1 MSKIETSLHS
11 PARRSWVRWTLAGV
25 VGVAAAAA
33 GLSWRLR
40 HENGSPLALPLP
52 ADPASA
58 EFWQMRFARTDGS
71 ELEMSTLR
79 GRPLLLNFWGTWC
92 PPCVT
97 EMPELDRFAQTYGS
111 QGWQVLGLA
120 VDNPGAVRAHLAKSP
135 VSYLIALAGFEGS
148 TLSRRLGN
156 EQGGL
161 PFTVMFNPGGNIV
174 QRKAGATDLAELSRW
189 VRGT

>member
-1 MSKIETSLHS
+1 MSESQNS
-11 PARRSWVRWTLAGV
+11 PRSPGRRSWARWTLAGV
-25 VGVAAAAA
+25 VGGAAAAA
-33 GLSWRLR
+33 GLGWRLR
-40 HENGSPLALPLP
+40 QESGPALPLP

-79 GRPLLLNFWGTWC
+79 GQPLLLNFWGTWC

-97 EMPELDRFAQTYGS
+97 EMPELDRFAQTYAS
-111 QGWQVLGLA
+111 QRWQVLGLA
-120 VDNPGAVRAHLAKSP
+120 VDNPGAVRAHLIKSP

-161 PFTVMFNPGGNIV
+161 PFTVMFNASGNIV

-189 VRGT
+189 VKDA